1 MIERRDGRAESS
13 AAARDGASPEA
24 VNGVAAVTLNG
35 TSAAIE
41 LAAGSPP
48 SAATNP
54 PNEART
60 VVDPIR
66 PAAEGPR
73 ARRPGRDGLTVEQ
86 AGAVESPREFRLS
99 PDGRRVAF
107 TAEAGGARQIFLM
120 PVRGGYPEQ
129 LTATEKSASDP
140 QWSPDGR
147 RIAFVRDDAI
157 WMTDVEGSH
166 QVVVTQHP
174 AGNRSPRWCADG
186 HQIAF
191 LSRRRGWDQVWVID
205 APVPRRGRPSTRP
218 RSAEPSPL
226 TQTGVDIE
234 DCVWSPDGSHV
245 AVTSQRLPDL
255 LTTQIHVIEVATGQ
269 ERLVAGASAWE
280 TGPRWLPDGSGLLMV
295 SDQDGW
301 FQVVRV
307 SADGSAK
314 QVLTSGAR
322 EHGEPSGGW
331 GYVPLASPDG
341 RRFVHVEIHDGL
353 VDLVVDDLLEPVG
366 SGALWAAPRAPQG
379 VSAGGPAEADRRAV
393 VNPFDGVWIAVGW
406 LPDSSAVLAI
416 GSGERA
422 PEDLWLLP
430 MPEAVADGAKPRQLT
445 HSLPTVVDAA
455 HFAAGTRIAF
465 NARDGL
471 AIGGTLYLPAAA
483 VGEEATRVPC
493 VVHSHGG
500 PTHQS
505 FRDWN
510 LLRQL
515 IVEAGMAFFSVDFRG
530 STGYG
535 REFRWLN
542 RGEWGHADA
551 FDVIDAANWA
561 ASQPWCDGR
570 LGHYGASY
578 GGYMTLCVLTEEPGL
593 WRAGI
598 DLYGDSEIAESYRH
612 GDRPGRIDLERMM
625 GRPDDPDAAPAYR
638 RGSPLYRA
646 ERIEAPLLILH
657 GRKDKRIAPLMTE
670 KIVEALEIEGKHYQV
685 HWYEEEQHGWKKRD
699 NRRDAWKR
707 CLDFLRRHLLDH
719 VDED

>member
-1 MIERRDGRAESS
+1 MTRRDGGGGSSPADPARAPADPAHPALENGRTRRSS
-13 AAARDGASPEA
+13 RDGF
-24 VNGVAAVTLNG
+24 TF
-35 TSAAIE
+35 
-41 LAAGSPP
+41 
-48 SAATNP
+48 
-54 PNEART
+54 
-60 VVDPIR
+60 
-66 PAAEGPR
+66 
-73 ARRPGRDGLTVEQ
+73 EQ
-86 AGAVESPREFRLS
+86 AAAVESPREFRLS

-107 TAEAGGARQIFLM
+107 TSEAGGARQIFLM
-120 PVRGGYPEQ
+120 PIRGGYPEQ

-157 WMTDVEGSH
+157 WMIDVEVPH

-191 LSRRRGWDQVWVID
+191 ISRRRGWDQVWLVD
-205 APVPRRGRPSTRP
+205 APVPRRGRPATRP
-218 RSAEPSPL
+218 RSAEPAPL
-226 TQTGVDIE
+226 TRTGVDIE
-234 DCVWSPDGSHV
+234 EFVWSPDGCSI

-255 LTTQIHVIEVATGQ
+255 LTSQIHVVDVATGR
-269 ERLVAGASAWE
+269 EKLIAGESAWE

-295 SDQDGW
+295 SDRDGW
-301 FQVVRV
+301 FQAVRV
-307 SADGSAK
+307 SADGSTRS
-314 QVLTSGAR
+314 VLTGGRR
-322 EHGEPSGGW
+322 EHGEPGGGW
-331 GYVPLASPDG
+331 GYAPLPSPDG
-341 RRFVHVEIHDGL
+341 RRFACVEIHVGT
-353 VDLVVDDLLEPVG
+353 VDLLVGDLTQGPG
-366 SGALWAAPRAPQG
+366 PAAPETAASVSDRDGAGEMAAASLAEPASAAASHRAGRPSV
-379 VSAGGPAEADRRAV
+379 VS
-393 VNPFDGVWIAVGW
+393 PFEGVWLAAGW
-406 LPDSSAVLAI
+406 LPDSSAVLAV
-416 GSGERA
+416 GFGERM

-430 MPEAVADGAKPRQLT
+430 IPEAAADGAKPRQLT

-455 HFAAGTRIAF
+455 HFSAGTRIAF

-471 AIGGTLYLPAAA
+471 GIEGTLYLPASA

-493 VVHSHGG
+493 VIHSHGG
-500 PTHQS
+500 PTHQA

-510 LLRQL
+510 PIRQL
-515 IVEAGMAFFSVDFRG
+515 VVEAGMAFLSVDFRG

-535 REFRWLN
+535 RDFRWAN

-551 FDVIDAANWA
+551 LDVIDAAGWA
-561 ASQPWCDGR
+561 AAQPWCDGR
-570 LGHYGASY
+570 LAHYGASY
-578 GGYMTLCVLTEEPGL
+578 GGYMTLCVLTEEPSL

-625 GRPDDPDAAPAYR
+625 GRPDDPEAAPAYR

-657 GRKDKRIAPLMTE
+657 GRRDKRVVPMMTE

-685 HWYEEEQHGWKKRD
+685 HWYDEEPHGWKKRE

-707 CLDFLRRHLLDH
+707 CLDFLRRHLLEQ